1 MNRRDFLQR
10 SLLLATASPS
20 LILLGQE
27 EAQAAV
33 FGQHD
38 FWNQPRFIT
47 LYRQDD
53 RSKTKFRIYYY
64 ANGQYNVNG
73 YNLLRYHFRDR
84 KAGNVVGPMD
94 VGLFNLIYGIQQWSK
109 NQGSYEPVYQLNSG
123 FRTDRRNQTIE
134 GAAHNSLHIF
144 GKACDGRFSSIP
156 LKDTIEM
163 AKYFN
168 VGGVGGYSTFV
179 HLDSGSP
186 RKWGSAK
193 G

>member
-1 MNRRDFLQR
+1 
-10 SLLLATASPS
+10 
-20 LILLGQE
+20 
-27 EAQAAV
+27 
-33 FGQHD
+33 
-38 FWNQPRFIT
+38 
-47 LYRQDD
+47 
-53 RSKTKFRIYYY
+53 
-64 ANGQYNVNG
+64 
-73 YNLLRYHFRDR
+73 
-84 KAGNVVGPMD
+84 MD
-94 VGLFNLIYGIQQWSK
+94 VGLFNLIYGIQQWAK